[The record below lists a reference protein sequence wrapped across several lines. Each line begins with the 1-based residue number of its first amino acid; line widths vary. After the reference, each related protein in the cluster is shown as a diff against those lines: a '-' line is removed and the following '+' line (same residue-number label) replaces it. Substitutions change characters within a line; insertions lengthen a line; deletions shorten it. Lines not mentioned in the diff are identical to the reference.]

1 MGMHKII
8 LGTLALSLSL
18 VFAALGSNF
27 TGIPLGS
34 GQSAAAILHNLSNE
48 QDPGLTFINLD
59 KILGEA
65 IYTTDNE
72 ATSTPKEVEET
83 EEKEIKD
90 VVDTLS
96 TTIDPTLASV
106 RIRCLQ
112 TTDKYK
118 RLASG
123 TGFLINSQGVIMT
136 NAHVAQFLL
145 LKNTEALG
153 KTDCQATIGTDD
165 GTAYSLGL
173 LYISPSWLLK
183 HASLIDSVTPKGT
196 GENDFALAYI
206 TGQKNGGA
214 ITSLFP
220 FIPPATSPLSKT
232 IKGKEVIIVGYPRL
246 EDKSTPQ
253 TIATTTITDIYTF
266 GSGYADIFS
275 LASSTLGHQGASGG
289 PVIDEFGRAIGILT
303 TKDPGTTI
311 LNAITMAHVDRGLK
325 SEIDFDLASY
335 LQGNLDYKA
344 EVFNK
349 TVSPILQQILAEYLV
364 E

>member
-1 MGMHKII
+1 MHKII

-27 TGIPLGS
+27 TGISLGG
-34 GQSAAAILHNLSNE
+34 GQTAAAILHNLPGE
-48 QDPGLTFINLD
+48 RDPELTFLDLD
-59 KILGEA
+59 KVLGEA
-65 IYTTDNE
+65 TATIDSE
-72 ATSTPKEVEET
+72 STSTPEEAEESEET
-83 EEKEIKD
+83 QD
-90 VVDTLS
+90 VPS

-106 RIRCLQ
+106 KIRCLQ

-123 TGFLINSQGVIMT
+123 TGFLINSKGVIMT

-145 LKNTEALG
+145 LKNAKDAG
-153 KTDCQATIGTDD
+153 KTECAATISKDD
-165 GTAYSLGL
+165 ETSYSLGL

-183 HASLIDSVTPKGT
+183 HASLIGSVTPKGT
-196 GENDFALAYI
+196 GESDFALAYI
-206 TGQKNGGA
+206 TGRRDGQPA
-214 ITSLFP
+214 TSVFP
-220 FIPPATSPLSKT
+220 FLPPATSPLSKSV
-232 IKGKEVIIVGYPRL
+232 KGKEVTIVGYPRL
-246 EDKSTPQ
+246 EDKTTPQ

-289 PVIDEFGRAIGILT
+289 PVIDEYGRAIGILT

-311 LNAITMAHVDRGLK
+311 LNAITMAHVDRGLQ
-325 SEIDFDLASY
+325 SEIGFDLASY

-344 EVFNK
+344 EIFNK
-349 TVSPILQQILAEYLV
+349 TVSPILQEILAQNLAASDD
-364 E
+364 

>member
-1 MGMHKII
+1 MHKII

-18 VFAALGSNF
+18 IFAALGSNF
-27 TGIPLGS
+27 SGVSLGS
-34 GQSAAAILHNLSNE
+34 GQTAAAILHNLSSD
-48 QDPGLTFINLD
+48 QDAELTFLNLD

-65 IYTTDNE
+65 ISTTDSE
-72 ATSTPKEVEET
+72 ATSTPEEVEEAET
-83 EEKEIKD
+83 TD
-90 VVDTLS
+90 DTDTS
-96 TTIDPTLASV
+96 SITVDPTLASV
-106 RIRCLQ
+106 KIRCLQ

-123 TGFLINSQGVIMT
+123 TGFLINSKGVIMT

-145 LKNTEALG
+145 LKDAEALG
-153 KTDCQATIGTDD
+153 KTECVATVGTNEND
-165 GTAYSLGL
+165 AYSLGL

-196 GENDFALAYI
+196 GENDFALVYV
-206 TGQKNGGA
+206 TGQKNGEA
-214 ITSLFP
+214 ITKLFP
-220 FIPPATSPLSKT
+220 FLPPATSPLSKT
-232 IKGKEVIIVGYPRL
+232 IKGKEVTIVGYPRL

-253 TIATTTITDIYTF
+253 TIATTTITDIFTF
-266 GSGYADIFS
+266 GSGYADIVS

-289 PVIDEFGRAIGILT
+289 PVIDEYGRAIGILT

>member
-1 MGMHKII
+1 MHKII

-27 TGIPLGS
+27 TGISLGS
-34 GQSAAAILHNLSNE
+34 GQTAAAILHNLSGD
-48 QDPGLTFINLD
+48 QDTELTFLNLD

-65 IYTTDNE
+65 TATLDSE
-72 ATSTPKEVEET
+72 ATSTPEDVEGS
-83 EEKEIKD
+83 EEKED
-90 VVDTLS
+90 VPS

-106 RIRCLQ
+106 KIRCLQ

-123 TGFLINSQGVIMT
+123 TGFLINSRGVIMT

-145 LKNTEALG
+145 LKDAEALG
-153 KTDCQATIGTDD
+153 KTECVATVGTNEND
-165 GTAYSLGL
+165 AYSLGL

-196 GENDFALAYI
+196 GENDFALVYV
-206 TGQKNGGA
+206 TGQKNGEA
-214 ITSLFP
+214 ITRLFP
-220 FIPPATSPLSKT
+220 FIPPATSPLSKA

-253 TIATTTITDIYTF
+253 TIATTTITDIFTF

-289 PVIDEFGRAIGILT
+289 PVIDEYGRAIGILT

-311 LNAITMAHVDRGLK
+311 LNAITMAHVDRGLQ